1 MKYPKFLFLF
11 LTCVLISSCKVK
23 PKPVL
28 ELQPVNPVFQNFV
41 DSIYSNNPNAIGIL
55 VHVEAPDQ
63 NISWSGAAGYS
74 DKINKTKL
82 NPQQPALIASN
93 VKTHVAA
100 AILVLEEQGKLTIR
114 DPIGKL
120 ISSKSR
126 NALLEDGYQ
135 PDSISVAN
143 LLSHT
148 SGIYNYANTEYI
160 EFHNK
165 FPNYKWTRDA
175 QIALSMEKGDPLG
188 KANHTFEYADVNY
201 LLLTEIIEN
210 RTGER
215 FYTAIR
221 NLINFQS
228 LGLNDTWWWTLESQP
243 KHTNPMVHQYYGK
256 YNWDSYDQDQSWDLY
271 GGGGIACN
279 TKDLALFSQ
288 AYFEGKIVKNPTIRN
303 QILTEM
309 KTNYEIAAP
318 YYLGIMSSEIEGLKA
333 YGHGGFWGTVVQYI
347 PDLNASIAVYVLDRD
362 ENKLRKNLLDGMV
375 NLLKEE
381 ASTNQ

>member
-1 MKYPKFLFLF
+1 MKNSKFLLVFFIGLMI
-11 LTCVLISSCKVK
+11 CSCKVK
-23 PKPVL
+23 PPKVIKI
-28 ELQPVNPVFQNFV
+28 NPINEGYQSLV
-41 DSIYSNNPNAIGIL
+41 DSIYNNNPESVGIL
-55 VHVEAPDQ
+55 VHVEAPNQ

-74 DKINKTKL
+74 DKVNKTKL
-82 NPQQPALIASN
+82 NPLQPALIASN

-100 AILVLEEQGKLTIR
+100 AILVLVEQNKLTIH
-114 DPIGKL
+114 DPIGNMISERSRKAL
-120 ISSKSR
+120 ID
-126 NALLEDGYQ
+126 DGYQ

-160 EFHNK
+160 EYHNE
-165 FPNYKWTRDA
+165 FPNHKWTRDE

-188 KANHTFEYADVNY
+188 KANHTFQYADVNY

-210 RTGER
+210 QTSEK

-221 NLINFQS
+221 NLINYDLHS
-228 LGLNDTWWWTLESQP
+228 MNDTWWWTLESKP
-243 KHTNPMVHQYYGK
+243 DNTMPIVHQYYGK

-279 TKDLALFSQ
+279 TKDLAKFSQ
-288 AYFEGKIVKNPTIRN
+288 AFFEGRIVIDEAIRN

-309 KTNYEIAAP
+309 KTNDEQSVP
-318 YYLGIMSSEIEGLKA
+318 YHLGIMSSEIEGLKA

-347 PDLNASIAVYVLDRD
+347 PKLNASVAVFVLDRD

-375 NLLKEE
+375 NLLKEGDIE
-381 ASTNQ
+381 K